1 MNKKLLVTT
10 VAVAM
15 AFVSAT
21 GNNLEVNA
29 GARGEGIGFAYS
41 AIADDAFGALH
52 NPAGIASSQGWQIQF
67 QYLRPTEYG
76 YSTYLESP
84 YSGLAAARYND
95 EKLGSLA
102 FNAFQ
107 SGSTAEPTS
116 ITTTNTVN
124 IGYARKLASFAA
136 FGLGTKYQFETNYGK
151 RKAFDL
157 DAGINIIPTSN
168 LTLALTGENILRSEL
183 TPTWLNQTT
192 YLDRKARAAVAF
204 SIPFGNNLGFLLAG
218 YQATETDGQNSRW
231 NSLYNLGSEW
241 WFGTLSKLSFGLRGG
256 YTMGK
261 AEYNSMDSD
270 YKRLH
275 AGFSFNLDLG
285 GRDMRLDYGIRTFP
299 FDTEEDFAIDQF
311 ISFSYGFGGL
321 PQQNRKTKQD
331 YANLQTPPFEPT
343 KPSAERAS
351 GKEPVQAE
359 LKPSVAHAPIS
370 QTPKSPEF
378 SEPYPASKP
387 TALPESTKP
396 IGVPT
401 PPAPVQIEPKPT
413 STAAPAPETPKPPE
427 VSKPDLTAKPAT
439 SPETTKPTNE
449 PPQQPI
455 PAQVEPKPASVAVP
469 VPETPKPPE
478 IGQIE
483 PAAGPIAE
491 QPLKP
496 ETAREDKKQIPEPP
510 PILEVAQV
518 DEVRPV
524 EPTRNAPPNAAG
536 NLNLAPI
543 EPNPA
548 DYLKLAMGLEASNIS
563 TMGEKRIVFYIR
575 PERVVKLTSWRL
587 YILKAKLKDWSES
600 KLEADAV
607 HIVEGKGIPPINV
620 IWNGS
625 LKDGRQAPAGKYHFV
640 ITGIDRFGQRYI
652 SDWCKFGLNW

>member
-1 MNKKLLVTT
+1 MNRKLLVTT

-52 NPAGIASSQGWQIQF
+52 NPAGIAFSPGWQIQL

-84 YSGLAAARYND
+84 YSGLAAARYHD
-95 EKLGSLA
+95 EKFGSLA

-124 IGYARKLASFAA
+124 IGYGRRLASFAA

-157 DAGINIIPTSN
+157 DFGVNLVPTSN

-183 TPTWLNQTT
+183 TPTWLNQPT
-192 YLDRKARAAVAF
+192 YLDRKVRAAVAF
-204 SIPFGNNLGFLLAG
+204 SIPFGHNLGFLLAG
-218 YQATETDGQNSRW
+218 YQASETDGQDSRW
-231 NSLYNLGSEW
+231 NSLYNFGSEW
-241 WFGTLSKLSFGLRGG
+241 WFGTQSKFTFGLRGG

-261 AEYNSMDSD
+261 AEYNSVDSD

-285 GRDMRLDYGIRTFP
+285 GRDMRLDYGIRSFP
-299 FDTEEDFAIDQF
+299 FDAAENFAIDQF
-311 ISFSYGFGGL
+311 ISFSYGFGGV
-321 PQQNRKTKQD
+321 PQQNRKTQQD
-331 YANLQTPPFEPT
+331 YTNLRTLPVEPT
-343 KPSAERAS
+343 KPVAGQLPGR
-351 GKEPVQAE
+351 EPVQPE
-359 LKPSVAHAPIS
+359 PKPSVAHIPTS
-370 QTPKSPEF
+370 QTPKS
-378 SEPYPASKP
+378 SEYSESEQASKP
-387 TALPESTKP
+387 TVLPETSKP
-396 IGVPT
+396 IGGPI
-401 PPAPVQIEPKPT
+401 PPAPVQVESKPAIV
-413 STAAPAPETPKPPE
+413 AAPARETPKPPE
-427 VSKPDLTAKPAT
+427 TDQPDPMVKPVTL
-439 SPETTKPTNE
+439 PEPTKPTME
-449 PPQQPI
+449 TPQPPTS
-455 PAQVEPKPASVAVP
+455 ARVEPKPASMIVP
-469 VPETPKPPE
+469 AAETPKPPE

-483 PAAGPIAE
+483 PATGPITE

-496 ETAREDKKQIPEPP
+496 ATTQEDKKQLPEPP
-510 PILEVAQV
+510 PVLEVAQI
-518 DEVRPV
+518 DEVRPD
-524 EPTRNAPPNAAG
+524 EPAGNAPPNAAAS
-536 NLNLAPI
+536 LAPAQV

-548 DYLKLAMGLEASNIS
+548 DYLKLTMGLDVSDIS
-563 TMGEKRIVFYIR
+563 MMGEKRIVFYIR

-600 KLEADAV
+600 RLETDAV
-607 HIVEGKGIPPINV
+607 HIVEGKGIPPINI
-620 IWNGS
+620 IWNGL
-625 LKDGRQAPAGKYHFV
+625 LKDGRQAPSGKYHFV